1 MSTALNVYKSKLG
14 EIPNWGFTYQVFY
27 IKTRGPGAT
36 LLIWVTKAITNQKR
50 FDHLY
55 SIKYKISTQFS
66 ITSPL
71 KGTWINF
78 PRDVLCEIL
87 LKLPS
92 SFGDEDEK
100 CTKTMPKTTSEM
112 ITWAFSLRWDIKLI
126 ASHNSY

>member
-55 SIKYKISTQFS
+55 SIKYKISTQFL

-71 KGTWINF
+71 KGTWINLKALSLGMICAKF
-78 PRDVLCEIL
+78 CWNCPVVLEMKMKSVRKQCQRQPQKWLLEPSVSGEI
-87 LKLPS
+87 
-92 SFGDEDEK
+92 
-100 CTKTMPKTTSEM
+100 
-112 ITWAFSLRWDIKLI
+112 
-126 ASHNSY
+126 